1 MFSVAIQTVLA
12 LLIKE
17 ERPIPENIIIQSC
30 EKVCNIVPNINFD
43 ELYIEINNVLLNPKD
58 VFEAVT
64 TAKKYLPKNSSVTLK
79 EIDNAIDKI
88 IATPDFA
95 GLSRITISRYI
106 QENFNIRMDEFRIIE
121 APERRKHWIGD
132 AKSNITWN
140 FWNRY
145 REYLA
150 EKNYSETILN
160 QIDKLTDRTLD
171 GLFNPTEKIIV
182 GKRGL
187 VVGQVQSGKTSNYT
201 GLICK
206 AADAGY
212 KLIIVLAGI
221 HNNLRSQTQL
231 RLDEG
236 FLGFDTQHQRAY
248 NENGVV
254 IGVGRI
260 NQIGVAHSL
269 TSSLNNGDFATKAA
283 DSMGGFSFNTAEPI
297 IAVVKKNSKVLE
309 RLFTWLSAKAE
320 TLPDGSKKITS
331 KSLLLI
337 DDEADNASINTNKD
351 EDIATTINQHIKN
364 ILNLCE
370 RSGYVG
376 YTATPFANIF
386 IPIKEDD
393 LFPRDFIINIPPPS
407 NYIGPERVF
416 GIKVLEDDNEENNIV
431 LPIVNRI
438 DDYRDSIPNGHK
450 KDDQFPTELPDSLK
464 TAIKCFILT
473 CAIRKLRG
481 QDKVHNSMLV
491 HVSRY
496 TRWQK
501 QIKELVENT
510 FNSYR
515 LGIEFNSPIIL
526 NELKKAFEEDHEYS
540 YDYSFKEN
548 KKIQTI
554 SVTESYKSYKTVS
567 KIILDTMPNVDS
579 QVSVHTW
586 EEVLP
591 HLHSA
596 TAKIEVREI
605 NGGSGDA
612 LNYFDHKDGLS
623 VIAVGGNKLSRGLT
637 LEGLSVSYYLRASRM
652 YDTLMQMGRWFG
664 YRPGYVD
671 LCRLFTS
678 RELNEWFCH
687 ITLAS
692 EELRSEFEYM
702 SDVAGSTP
710 EQYAL
715 RVRTHPG
722 VLQISAS
729 NKIRRAVNIDISWA
743 GRLVESYQLQKNHT
757 VVQKNL
763 QVAKNLI
770 NSLPKNYIRN
780 DNHILWKN
788 IPVDIV
794 KPFFQNFKVSESLKK
809 VDPINLLNFIEIS
822 NKSSEL
828 IYWNIGIITKR
839 RTDKDIVYNLNS
851 TNNINDIVCIV
862 RTDDDK
868 KDDKTNF
875 NIRKNHI
882 ISPKDEFIDLTD
894 DEKRIALDR
903 TIQLNKDYK
912 NDFPKGEVVRN
923 EIRKATTALLLLYF
937 LNPIEAGCSEC
948 EPIVGFAV
956 SFPKSKV
963 NPTVQFAVH
972 QQLLTRFDIN
982 DDVEN
987 DNTDED

>member
-1 MFSVAIQTVLA
+1 MIQQVFKTIRTLLPTTSSVTKQQIEQAIDSA
-12 LLIKE
+12 LLIPMYNQLDRDYLVRE
-17 ERPIPENIIIQSC
+17 VES
-30 EKVCNIVPNINFD
+30 
-43 ELYIEINNVLLNPKD
+43 LY
-58 VFEAVT
+58 
-64 TAKKYLPKNSSVTLK
+64 
-79 EIDNAIDKI
+79 
-88 IATPDFA
+88 
-95 GLSRITISRYI
+95 
-106 QENFNIRMDEFRIIE
+106 NIRMDEYRIIE
-121 APERRKHWIGD
+121 NEERRNPWIGN
-132 AKSNITWN
+132 AKAFIEWN

-145 REYLA
+145 RDYLQI
-150 EKNYSETILN
+150 EKNYSDRVLN
-160 QIDKLTDRTLD
+160 QLNKLTDRTLD
-171 GLFNPTEKIIV
+171 GLFNPTDKIII
-182 GKRGL
+182 GKKGL

-206 AADAGY
+206 AADSGY

-248 NENGVV
+248 DANGVV
-254 IGVGRI
+254 IGVGKI

-269 TSSLNNGDFATKAA
+269 TSSLDNGDFATKAA

-309 RLFTWLSAKAE
+309 RLHTWLSAKAE
-320 TLPDGSKKITS
+320 ILPDGTKKIRS

-351 EDIATTINQHIKN
+351 DDSATRINQHIKN
-364 ILNLCE
+364 ILNLCD

-386 IPIKEDD
+386 IPITDDD
-393 LFPRDFIINIPPPS
+393 LFPRDFVINIPAPS
-407 NYIGPERVF
+407 NYIGPEKVF
-416 GIKVLEDDNEENNIV
+416 GIKILEDDDENDSV
-431 LPIVNRI
+431 LPIVNRV
-438 DDYRDSIPNGHK
+438 DDYSDYIPNGHK
-450 KDDQFPTELPDSLK
+450 KDDQLPDELPESLK
-464 TAIKCFILT
+464 TALKCFILT
-473 CAIRKLRG
+473 CAIRRLRG
-481 QDKVHNSMLV
+481 QDKVHNSMLI

-510 FNSYR
+510 FNYYR
-515 LGIEFNSPIIL
+515 RGIEMNINSIL
-526 NELKKAFEEDHEYS
+526 EEIKKAFEEDFEYQVAH
-540 YDYSFKEN
+540 DGGF
-548 KKIQTI
+548 
-554 SVTESYKSYKTVS
+554 VTETYKSYKTVS
-567 KIILDTMPNVDS
+567 QMILDNMPNVDS
-579 QVSVHTW
+579 QIQVHSW
-586 EEVLP
+586 DDVLL
-591 HLHSA
+591 HLHNS

-612 LNYFDHKDGLS
+612 LNYYDHKDGLS
-623 VIAVGGNKLSRGLT
+623 VIAVGGDKLSRGLT

-664 YRPGYVD
+664 YRNGYVD

-692 EELRSEFEYM
+692 EELRNEFEYM
-702 SDVAGSTP
+702 SGVAGSTP

-729 NKIRRAVNIDISWA
+729 NKIRRAVHVDVSWA
-743 GRLVESYQLQKNHT
+743 GRLVESYQLQKT
-757 VVQKNL
+757 TKIVQSNL
-763 QVAKNLI
+763 ETTKNLI
-770 NSLPKNYIRN
+770 NSLPINFVEN
-780 DNHILWKN
+780 DNHYLWKN
-788 IPVDIV
+788 VSAKIV
-794 KPFFQNFKVSESLKK
+794 KPFFQTFKVSENLRK
-809 VDPINLLNFIEIS
+809 VDPINLLSFIDIS
-822 NKSSEL
+822 NRSGEL
-828 IYWNIGIITKR
+828 INWNIALRFK
-839 RTDKDIVYNLNS
+839 KDAEFTYDLNS
-851 TNNINDIVCIV
+851 TNGIGRVGCIIRTSDPDKND
-862 RTDDDK
+862 
-868 KDDKTNF
+868 NHNL

-882 ISPKDEFIDLTD
+882 ISPKDEFFDLTD
-894 DEKRIALDR
+894 EEFKLGLIR
-903 TIQLNKDYK
+903 TRELNKDYK

-923 EIRKATTALLLLYF
+923 EIRKPSTALLILYL
-937 LNPIEAGCSEC
+937 LNPIEAGYNGN

-956 SFPKSKV
+956 SFPKSRI
-963 NPTVQFAVH
+963 NPTVKFAVH
-972 QQLLTRFDIN
+972 EQLISIFNIN

>member
-1 MFSVAIQTVLA
+1 MIQQVIKTIRT
-12 LLIKE
+12 LL
-17 ERPIPENIIIQSC
+17 P
-30 EKVCNIVPNINFD
+30 
-43 ELYIEINNVLLNPKD
+43 
-58 VFEAVT
+58 T
-64 TAKKYLPKNSSVTLK
+64 TSSVTK
-79 EIDNAIDKI
+79 QEIEQAV
-88 IATPDFA
+88 DFA
-95 GLSRITISRYI
+95 LMMPIYKELDRNYLIREVESLY
-106 QENFNIRMDEFRIIE
+106 NIRMDDFRIIE
-121 APERRKHWIGD
+121 DEERRTPWIGN
-132 AKSNITWN
+132 AKANITWS

-145 REYLA
+145 RDYLQI
-150 EKNYSETILN
+150 EKNYSDTVLN

-182 GKRGL
+182 GKKGL

-254 IGVGRI
+254 IGVGKI

-269 TSSLNNGDFATKAA
+269 TSSLDNGDFATKAA

-309 RLFTWLSAKAE
+309 RLHTWLSAKAE
-320 TLPDGSKKITS
+320 TLPDGTKKIRS

-351 EDIATTINQHIKN
+351 EDTATRINQHIKN

-393 LFPRDFIINIPPPS
+393 LFPRDFIINIPAPS
-407 NYIGPERVF
+407 NYIGPEKVF
-416 GIKVLEDDNEENNIV
+416 GIEVLEDDNDENDSV
-431 LPIVNRI
+431 LPIVNRV

-450 KDDQFPTELPDSLK
+450 KDDQFPTELPASLK

-481 QDKVHNSMLV
+481 QEKVHNSMLV

-515 LGIEFNSPIIL
+515 LGIEFNSSSVL
-526 NELKKAFEEDHEYS
+526 NELKKTFEEDHEYNIS
-540 YDYSFKEN
+540 HAGE
-548 KKIQTI
+548 TI
-554 SVTESYKSYKTVS
+554 TERYKSYKTVS
-567 KIILDTMPNVDS
+567 QIILDTMPNVDS

-623 VIAVGGNKLSRGLT
+623 VIAVGGDKLSRGLT

-729 NKIRRAVNIDISWA
+729 NKIRRAVNVEISWA
-743 GRLVESYQLQKNHT
+743 GRLVESYQLQKT
-757 VVQKNL
+757 LKIVQSNL
-763 QVAKNLI
+763 EVTRSLI
-770 NSLPKNYIRN
+770 NSLPSSYATK

-788 IPVDIV
+788 ISADLV

-809 VDPINLLNFIEIS
+809 VDPINLLSFIDIS
-822 NKSSEL
+822 NKSGEL
-828 IYWNIGIITKR
+828 INWNIGIITKR
-839 RTDKDIVYNLNS
+839 KTGKDIIYNLNS
-851 TNNINDIVCIV
+851 SNGINDIVCIV

-868 KDDKTNF
+868 KNDKINL

-882 ISPKDEFIDLTD
+882 ISPKDEFIDLTE
-894 DEKRIALDR
+894 DEKRIALER
-903 TIQLNKDYK
+903 TIKLNKDYN

-923 EIRKATTALLLLYF
+923 EIRKSTTALLLLYF
-937 LNPIEAGCSEC
+937 LNPKEAGYSGS

-956 SFPKSKV
+956 SFPRSIV

-972 QQLLTRFDIN
+972 EQLLSRFDIN